1 MKKEIWVY
9 LETSP
14 DDRLS
19 AGTKDLLAQAG
30 AIAQLLRGAVLNG
43 KGGSAAGEDIGLR
56 GILTGAEAGRL
67 EDAAL
72 EAVLYGAR
80 EVTVI
85 EGKELETFS
94 PECCSDAFA
103 QLLKKTRRKPELIL
117 FGRSPDAMDLAPAL
131 AARLDAGMLSDCVG
145 AVPGP
150 EGILWERHA
159 FGGSAV
165 SFVRFREEKTPIIS
179 VRPGSFGGKAGAGV
193 PCLRT
198 PAEAAAV
205 PVTRFGYQPDR
216 VIARPSL
223 IRVLESAREQG
234 TDIGSADVI
243 VAGGNGA
250 GPEGFALIRE
260 LAGLLHGAVGASR
273 IAVDKGWVPHSQ
285 LIGQSGK
292 TVAPRLY
299 INCGISGSVQHIVGM
314 RDAACVVSVN
324 TDPRAL
330 IFNVSDY
337 GIVGDLHRVLPE
349 LIREI
354 RSSRG

>member
-1 MKKEIWVY
+1 
-9 LETSP
+9 
-14 DDRLS
+14 
-19 AGTKDLLAQAG
+19 
-30 AIAQLLRGAVLNG
+30 
-43 KGGSAAGEDIGLR
+43 
-56 GILTGAEAGRL
+56 
-67 EDAAL
+67 
-72 EAVLYGAR
+72 
-80 EVTVI
+80 
-85 EGKELETFS
+85 
-94 PECCSDAFA
+94 
-103 QLLKKTRRKPELIL
+103 
-117 FGRSPDAMDLAPAL
+117 MDLAPAL

-179 VRPGSFGGKAGAGV
+179 VRPGSFGGKAGAGEQ
-193 PCLRT
+193 CLRG

-273 IAVDKGWVPHSQ
+273 IAVDKGWAPHSQ
-285 LIGQSGK
+285 LIGQSADLQCFRLRDCRRS
-292 TVAPRLY
+292 APCSAGTDKGNPQQQGMSACLTGVRRTGWG
-299 INCGISGSVQHIVGM
+299 NCKFAQKEKNSLCYLTKQLKV
-314 RDAACVVSVN
+314 
-324 TDPRAL
+324 
-330 IFNVSDY
+330 
-337 GIVGDLHRVLPE
+337 
-349 LIREI
+349 
-354 RSSRG
+354 